1 MRKKWTR
8 RFRTNV
14 PQPIRLTAA
23 SAKFGIEAGLSEFNT
38 PNCGNRGDK
47 SSNGTIFYALTQKK
61 SLGINAI
68 GIGRKRF
75 PRRIAGM
82 GATYRSVI
90 NFFI

>member
-47 SSNGTIFYALTQKK
+47 SSNGTIFLRAHAKK
-61 SLGINAI
+61 NT
-68 GIGRKRF
+68 RYYCNRH
-75 PRRIAGM
+75 
-82 GATYRSVI
+82 RSEKVPETHSRDERNI
-90 NFFI
+90 SVCY